1 MDVAKLK
8 RKRMN
13 LRTKIRQLYDKGEN
27 VKELVY
33 KYHEILNELQQLGVK
48 TEIKNQYLYKEYW
61 DDKDTST
68 PIKKVQLPGSTWGL
82 QQVELKEPESIKPVQ
97 DSFILCLAW
106 SASLAND
113 TPEQV
118 TKVMDYFKEL
128 GLPVIDESVGEI
140 ESRMEHVM
148 RYEFK
153 GTEESFRMLKM
164 CTQFVLDAFAK
175 TDFEKFNIAI
185 YGKKKKY

>member
-8 RKRMN
+8 RKRAN
-13 LRTKIRQLYDKGEN
+13 LRTKIRELYNNGEN
-27 VKELVY
+27 VKDLVY
-33 KYHEILNELQQLGVK
+33 KYHDLLGELNKLGIK
-48 TEIKNQYLYKEYW
+48 TEIKNDYLYKEYW
-61 DDKDTST
+61 EDHPSTSNIQT
-68 PIKKVQLPGSTWGL
+68 K
-82 QQVELKEPESIKPVQ
+82 SIKPQPLIEKTEPIKPSQ

-106 SASLAND
+106 SASLQND

-118 TKVMDYFKEL
+118 KKVMEYFKEL
-128 GLPVIDESVGEI
+128 GLPIIDESVGEI

-148 RYEFK
+148 RYEFN

-185 YGKKKKY
+185 YGKRKKY